1 MIIPRFK
8 LLAGLVL
15 MGIAAFLP
23 TVPLQDILV
32 STTDT
37 QIAGFDLSGAA
48 VQFFVILVGAIGFS
62 MLKDVVK
69 EGTTRQ
75 KKKKSRY
82 R

>member
-37 QIAGFDLSGAA
+37 QVAGVDLSGAA

-62 MLKDVVK
+62 MLKGVVK